1 MSVYAKLSRFEIV
14 PACVKPVLFSDFFY
28 KDFLLFFVYK
38 LQKIATR
45 LVLLA

>member
-14 PACVKPVLFSDFFY
+14 PACEKYVLFSDFLLQRLML
-28 KDFLLFFVYK
+28 FLVYEV
-38 LQKIATR
+38 QKIATR